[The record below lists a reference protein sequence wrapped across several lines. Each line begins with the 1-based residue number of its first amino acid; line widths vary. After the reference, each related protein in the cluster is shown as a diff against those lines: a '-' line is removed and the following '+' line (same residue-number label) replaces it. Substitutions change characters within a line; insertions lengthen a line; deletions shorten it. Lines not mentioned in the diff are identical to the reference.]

1 VLNLRYH
8 LVSIVAIFLAL
19 GLGVVAGATVVDRG
33 TVSFLQDRVDEV
45 EEAVAR
51 TEEAN
56 AALRAELDRA
66 REREVALAEEASSR
80 LVPGLLDGVPV
91 IVVRL
96 PGGDTATD
104 DALRSTLSASGAVV
118 DPIVTLGEDLRLDD
132 EETRRRLAEALGL
145 PEGLIDRPDSMAR
158 VAARRLA
165 AALWPPAYQPS
176 SLPEEEREAGAARD
190 LAILTESGFLT
201 VERGPDAPAPDTG
214 VPPPAEP
221 TADIPPSVGPAVG
234 FVLVTSPDRE
244 LTTDARLVID
254 LLATVARSSP
264 APNIVVATMGDGS
277 DPPVSLLREEEPAV
291 ANVATVDD
299 AFSFAGRLAIIL
311 ALRDGPEAGGVGHFG
326 SGPGAQRLIPA
337 APA

>member
-8 LVSIVAIFLAL
+8 LVSIVAVFLAL

-51 TEEAN
+51 TEDAN
-56 AALRAELDRA
+56 AELRADLDRA
-66 REREVALAEEASSR
+66 QEREAALAEEASGR
-80 LVPGLLDGVPV
+80 LVSGLLDGVPV

-96 PGGDTATD
+96 PGGDTASD
-104 DALRSTLSASGAVV
+104 DALRSVLSASGAVV

-145 PEGLIDRPDSMAR
+145 PEGLIDRPESMAR
-158 VAARRLA
+158 VAARRVA
-165 AALWPPAYQPS
+165 AALWSPAYQPS

-201 VERGPDAPAPDTG
+201 VDRAPDVPSPSAE
-214 VPPPAEP
+214 VPPPEP
-221 TADIPPSVGPAVG
+221 TADIPPSIGPAVG
-234 FVLVTSPDRE
+234 FVLITSPDRE
-244 LTTDARLVID
+244 LTRGARLVID
-254 LLATVARSSP
+254 LLSTVERSSP

-277 DPPVSLLREEEPAV
+277 DAPVSLLRGEEPAV

-299 AFSFAGRLAIIL
+299 AFSFAGRVALIL

-337 APA
+337 KPA